1 MPTPTPTASRFHAR
15 SHPFPTSPAQQPGYL
30 GLYDLRNQSRARLHT
45 VSYPWLRKRKKLKD
59 LRYIG
64 GGQASHLA
72 STLVDAAP
80 GGVFSPQTPLSS
92 QCKRQPSAST
102 RKPLYQRNVKHTLH
116 FILAVDEYPIHVLT
130 AEVTA
135 VSYSWDGA
143 ATHEPKNISFEL
155 MVGKVEDNGNEVADI
170 IEISN
175 SGFSSSTV
183 SSESFFDWHVRAATP
198 PGDYHIRMN
207 ATIYEEDG
215 GPIGPFTQRSQSFSV
230 VQKAFECTI
239 PAWEPAHWRGSLLL
253 GDCYHMRTMTP
264 VSYSIGVVDD
274 NFKVQDASIT
284 LELVNT
290 RTGASA
296 GAQTLIEEDFG
307 FSDLDMNN
315 FKIEVGPW
323 KACNTLCKGSNFM
336 LTCPKGPRKIFG
348 AWKHQLFGLV
358 VGKSTTSGGS
368 GGSGAL
374 TSIAFS
380 AFLLGMV
387 PAIAI
392 SATTL

>member
-1 MPTPTPTASRFHAR
+1 ML
-15 SHPFPTSPAQQPGYL
+15 YL
-30 GLYDLRNQSRARLHT
+30 PLL
-45 VSYPWLRKRKKLKD
+45 V
-59 LRYIG
+59 
-64 GGQASHLA
+64 
-72 STLVDAAP
+72 STLLSVLGYVDAQSNDS
-80 GGVFSPQTPLSS
+80 VTFSIP
-92 QCKRQPSAST
+92 RQ
-102 RKPLYQRNVKHTLH
+102 
-116 FILAVDEYPIHVLT
+116 VLT

-143 ATHEPKNISFEL
+143 ATHELKNISFEL
-155 MVGKVEDNGNEVADI
+155 MVGKVEDNGEVADI
-170 IEISN
+170 IEINN
-175 SGFSSSTV
+175 SGFSSSTF
-183 SSESFFDWHVRAATP
+183 SSESFFDWHVRAATL

-230 VQKAFECTI
+230 VQKAFECMI
-239 PAWEPAHWRGSLLL
+239 PAWEPVRSVSDPGFGPLRLDRPNGGEVYYLATAT
-253 GDCYHMRTMTP
+253 RTMTP
-264 VSYSIGVVDD
+264 VSYSIGV
-274 NFKVQDASIT
+274 VQDASIT

-323 KACNTLCKGSNFM
+323 KACNTLCKRSNFM
-336 LTCPKGPRKIFG
+336 LTEEFYISSRIPC
-348 AWKHQLFGLV
+348 AGLV

-380 AFLLGMV
+380 VFLFGMV
-387 PAIAI
+387 PAIAV
-392 SATTL
+392 STMTL